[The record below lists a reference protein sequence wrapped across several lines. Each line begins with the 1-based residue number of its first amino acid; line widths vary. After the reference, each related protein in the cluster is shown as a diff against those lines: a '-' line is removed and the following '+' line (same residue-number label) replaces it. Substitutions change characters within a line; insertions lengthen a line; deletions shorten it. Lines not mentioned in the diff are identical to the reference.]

1 MSMNLSPF
9 SSYTNLK
16 ILFDSAQKFQST
28 IPRIRQKH
36 LSTFYTQPAAAL
48 LLAELAINTPKDMVL
63 DPSCGSG
70 ILLLAA
76 LIQKQRLLSKDS
88 AFNEMKIQANQL
100 VGCEIDPL
108 AVKFTRN
115 ALESLKNPQ
124 DKTTARLIE
133 GNAFNSALP
142 QVDVVLMNPPFTRQ
156 ERLTPE
162 DQEIIQKKLK
172 ELHLSQ
178 YFESQMSL
186 SVLFILLVD
195 QCLRVGGR
203 MGLVIPAATFSSRY
217 TAEVIRF
224 LKDRHYAVRYLAEVL
239 GENSAFSEDCR
250 YKEYLVVLEKGTRS
264 AEKVP
269 IITLPAPPTLESVES
284 IVGDINNVTINPVD
298 TGMTR
303 GYLPQEKLFSFN
315 NWEMAFRNGANPDV
329 LSILDSLPIIPFEQQ
344 SFANIRS
351 GFHGTYVDF
360 LFLPNDHWKIIK
372 ANWPNSIKISSI
384 ESPNEKPLEVPS
396 YLLKRAFRKP
406 ENTQSFYANASHF
419 VLSIPPDEA
428 LPRDFQTQYIQY
440 AEEKLRESMAGK
452 LQRGG
457 KETGRVPSIWYSH
470 AFRNGAEKS
479 IGHLWTFEKIYP
491 INRANL
497 STFSRELV
505 TAPNMFHL
513 IYGDDPALL
522 EALHSWFNTTFFFC
536 EYLLHVKSIR
546 RGWLKGTIG
555 LFKTLRV
562 PDLTSSFFTNEK
574 VARAQRAIQAL
585 SQVYDAQPLPIARQI
600 GTQPR
605 KEFDLIWVEILEV
618 PSTKQATLLLDAGEF
633 VRRFVEQR

>member
-1 MSMNLSPF
+1 MNFLPIYSHIK
-9 SSYTNLK
+9 LK
-16 ILFDSAQKFQST
+16 TLFEPAQNFQST
-28 IPRIRQKH
+28 VPRLRQKR
-36 LSTFYTQPAAAL
+36 LSAFYTQPPAAL
-48 LLAELAINTPKDMVL
+48 LLAEFAINAPNDIVL
-63 DPSCGSG
+63 DPACGSG

-76 LIQKQRLLSKDS
+76 LVQKQNLLSKNLPLNS
-88 AFNEMKIQANQL
+88 TKLQLNQL

-108 AVKFTRN
+108 AVKFTSR
-115 ALESLKNPQ
+115 ALESLRDPQ
-124 DKTTARLIE
+124 DKTAARLFQ

-142 QVDVVLMNPPFTRQ
+142 RVDVVLMNPPFTRQ
-156 ERLTPE
+156 ERITTD

-224 LKDRHYAVRYLAEVL
+224 LKDRRYTVRYLVEVL

-250 YKEYLVVLEKGTRS
+250 YKEYLVVLEKGNEP

-269 IITLPAPPTLESVES
+269 IITLSTPPTLESVES
-284 IVGDINNVTINPVD
+284 IAGAINNATINPVD

-315 NWEMAFRNGANPDV
+315 NWEMAFRYGVNPGV
-329 LSILDSLPIIPFEQQ
+329 FSILDSLPIIPFEQQ

-360 LFLPNDHWKIIK
+360 LFLPNDHWKIIQD
-372 ANWPNSIKISSI
+372 NWPNSIKISSI

-396 YLLKRAFRKP
+396 HLLKRAFRKP

-513 IYGDDPALL
+513 IYGDDSTLL

-562 PDLTSSFFTNEK
+562 PDLASSFFTNEK

-585 SQVYDAQPLPIARQI
+585 SQVYDAQPLPIAHQI

-605 KEFDLIWVEILEV
+605 KEFDLIWAEILEV
-618 PSTKQATLLLDAGEF
+618 PFTKQATLLLDAGEF
-633 VRRFVEQR
+633 VRHFVEQR